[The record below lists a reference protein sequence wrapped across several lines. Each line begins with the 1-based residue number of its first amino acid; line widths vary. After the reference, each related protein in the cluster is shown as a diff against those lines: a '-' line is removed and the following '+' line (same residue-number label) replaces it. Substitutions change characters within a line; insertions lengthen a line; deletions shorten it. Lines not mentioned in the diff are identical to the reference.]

1 MLIRAVWYFRRKWLP
16 TVWLFDKFLMRSC
29 PGTDI
34 DPTNVCLR
42 LQMMRGWA
50 SQIKK
55 DLTDEDIFVHLK
67 FVVRFYQNKFNRH
80 IWVLKY
86 RSALHAKL
94 GHLRSLT
101 ISYKN
106 TPVQTLR
113 NLRVIVAKVNWDTKC
128 KWRVFFAFAK
138 LYRQVRQMI

>member
-1 MLIRAVWYFRRKWLP
+1 
-16 TVWLFDKFLMRSC
+16 MRSFS
-29 PGTDI
+29 GTEI

-50 SQIKK
+50 SQMKK
-55 DLTDEDIFVHLK
+55 DLTDEDLFVHLK
-67 FVVRFYQNKFNRH
+67 FIVRCYQNKFNRH
-80 IWVLKY
+80 IWVLEC
-86 RSALHAKL
+86 RSDLHAKL